1 MAVEPLPW
9 ILGAILVTLL
19 FWPLGEGVRGAFID
33 ARGAPTF
40 AYVVG
45 VFRNPV
51 YVEGLENA
59 LAVAVFS
66 TVLATTLG
74 VSAAFLVHRYEFPF
88 KRSLGVL
95 VPLPLM
101 VPPFVGAIGLKQI
114 LGEQGALNAF
124 LEDIR
129 LADPTRPI
137 DWLRQGRLPAIV
149 VLTALHLYPIV
160 YLSVGAALGR
170 LNVEMEEAAENLG
183 CRGFRALRKI
193 TLPLVLPSVFGASS
207 IVFIGGLTEFGVP
220 LVFNYGRLT
229 PVQIFYGLKDMER
242 NPAVYVLVLV
252 LLLESVVLYG
262 VARLAMGRRT
272 PAAASRDA
280 GRRRKPR
287 RVRPLATA
295 GVVLALGGL
304 VGVAALP
311 NLAIVLAAFARD
323 WYGTLLPSGF
333 TLAHFRAAVGH
344 ELVVS
349 SIANSLRYVLLSTAL
364 DLVLGTA
371 IAWVG
376 ARSRSRG
383 APFLDAAAMVPL
395 VVPGLVM
402 AFGYL
407 AISRVGRPLAFL
419 NPARDP
425 TVLLVIAYAVRR
437 LPFIVRSAAA
447 GFDQIGRALEEAA
460 TSLGASP
467 LRVVGR
473 VTLPLLAPHLF
484 AGATIVFALSMLEVS
499 DSLIL
504 AQRQATYPITK
515 AIYDLF
521 ELLGNGRQMA
531 AALGVWTMV
540 FLATALA
547 VVRSILGGQR
557 GLMAAA
563 HPAPDRPAGAMD
575 RAIPTGNAGPVASRG
590 TGDA

>member
-1 MAVEPLPW
+1 MRRRVAAEVLPW

-19 FWPLGEGVRGAFID
+19 FWPLAEGVRGAFID

-40 AYVVG
+40 AYVIG

-59 LAVAVFS
+59 LAVAVFA
-66 TVLATTLG
+66 TALATTLG
-74 VSAAFLVHRYEFPF
+74 GGAAFLVHRYEFPL
-88 KRSLGVL
+88 RRALGVL

-114 LGEQGALNAF
+114 LGQQGALNA
-124 LEDIR
+124 LLDD
-129 LADPTRPI
+129 LHVSDPARPF
-137 DWLRQGRLPAIV
+137 DWLREGRLPAII

-160 YLSVGAALGR
+160 YLSVAAALGR

-183 CRGFRALRKI
+183 CRGVRALGKI
-193 TLPLVLPSVFGASS
+193 TLPLVLPSVFGAAS

-229 PVQIFYGLKDMER
+229 PVQIFYGLKDMDR

-252 LLLESVVLYG
+252 LLLESLVLYG
-262 VARLAMGRRT
+262 VARAVTRRRA
-272 PAAASRDA
+272 PSSASRDA

-287 RVRPLATA
+287 RIGPMPTA
-295 GVVLALGGL
+295 GVVLAVGGL

-323 WYGTLLPSGF
+323 WYGTLLPSGY

-364 DLVLGTA
+364 DLALGTA

-383 APFLDAAAMVPL
+383 APFLDAASMVPL

-419 NPARDP
+419 NPTRDP

-447 GFDQIGRALEEAA
+447 GFDQIGRTLEEAA

-467 LRVVGR
+467 WRVVGR
-473 VTLPLLAPHLF
+473 ITLPLLAPHLF

-521 ELLGNGRQMA
+521 ELLGDGRQMA

-540 FLATALA
+540 FLATAIA
-547 VVRSILGGQR
+547 VVRSILGGKHGLIAVAHADPQR
-557 GLMAAA
+557 SVGAIDRAV
-563 HPAPDRPAGAMD
+563 APRNAGAPA
-575 RAIPTGNAGPVASRG
+575 RE
-590 TGDA
+590 